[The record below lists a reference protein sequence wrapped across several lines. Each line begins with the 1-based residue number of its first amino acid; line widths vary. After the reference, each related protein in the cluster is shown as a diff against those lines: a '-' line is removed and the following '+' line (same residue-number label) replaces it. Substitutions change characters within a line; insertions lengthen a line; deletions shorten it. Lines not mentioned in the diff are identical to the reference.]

1 MYISSKYIT
10 ACDFSRWE
18 MCYCSVTKKLELLFF
33 LTDASSLTSDDVRF
47 LETFV
52 VLERLKALKEQQL
65 LSE

>member
-33 LTDASSLTSDDVRF
+33 LTDASSLASDDVRF
-47 LETFV
+47 SGTFV
-52 VLERLKALKEQQL
+52 VLGRWKALKEQQL
-65 LSE
+65 LPE